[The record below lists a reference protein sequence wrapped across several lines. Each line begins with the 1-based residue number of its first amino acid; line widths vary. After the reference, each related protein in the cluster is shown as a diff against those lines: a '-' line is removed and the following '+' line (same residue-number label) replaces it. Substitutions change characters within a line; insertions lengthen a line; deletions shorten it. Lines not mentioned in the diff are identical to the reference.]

1 MQGAPPLSSQEQE
14 IYVRIAE
21 DEAAGEV
28 AGTPGYMAPEQ
39 LPGGPA
45 SARSDLYALG
55 LVLCELRAS
64 PGESGG
70 HRQRG
75 GRPLCRASSL

>member
-1 MQGAPPLSSQEQE
+1 
-14 IYVRIAE
+14 
-21 DEAAGEV
+21 
-28 AGTPGYMAPEQ
+28 MAPEQ

-45 SARSDLYALG
+45 SARSDLFALG